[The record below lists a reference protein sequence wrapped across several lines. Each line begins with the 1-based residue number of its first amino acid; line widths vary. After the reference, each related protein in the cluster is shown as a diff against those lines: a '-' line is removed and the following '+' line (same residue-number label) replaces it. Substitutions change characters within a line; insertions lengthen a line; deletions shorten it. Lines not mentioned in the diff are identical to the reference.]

1 VLKKLRQISV
11 IGMGL
16 LGASITL
23 TILRSLFGIK
33 TVGYSHR
40 PSTRRKARQLGV
52 AEEIV
57 DDMGVCVAE
66 ADVVILATPICSFE
80 RILGAIA
87 GVLKE
92 GSIVTDVGS
101 TKVLPHRWAEKLLP
115 KDVYYVGSHPIAG
128 SEKRGAEFARDDL
141 FYGARCIL
149 TRKKNTS
156 VAALASLRK
165 LWLQLGCSVDVMS
178 PGRHDRIFA
187 RVSHLPHVTAA
198 ALINASDPQQLTFA
212 GKGFIDTSRVASGPE
227 NVWSDIL
234 ITNTANTARGIDKV
248 IAELRK
254 LQKAIRAK
262 DQKRVQKL
270 LAAARTK
277 RAALIRYKMRR
288 KELL

>member
-1 VLKKLRQISV
+1 
-11 IGMGL
+11 MGL

-23 TILRSLFGIK
+23 TTLRSLFGVK

-57 DDMGVCVAE
+57 DDLGICVAE
-66 ADVVILATPICSFE
+66 ADVVILATPICTFE
-80 RILGAIA
+80 HIFA
-87 GVLKE
+87 GISDVLKT
-92 GSIVTDVGS
+92 GCIVTDVGS
-101 TKVLPHRWAEKLLP
+101 TKVLPHRWAQKLLP

-141 FYGARCIL
+141 LHGARCIL
-149 TRKKNTS
+149 TRKKNTNA
-156 VAALASLRK
+156 AALAKLRK
-165 LWLQLGCSVDVMS
+165 LWLQLGCRVSVMS

-187 RVSHLPHVTAA
+187 RVSHLPHVTAT
-198 ALINASDPQQLTFA
+198 ALVNASDPEQLTFA

-234 ITNTANTARGIDKV
+234 ITNAANTVQGIDKV

-254 LQKAIRAK
+254 LQKAIREK

-270 LAAARTK
+270 LAAARAK
-277 RAALIRYKMRR
+277 RAVLIRHKMRR
-288 KELL
+288 KELI

>member
-1 VLKKLRQISV
+1 
-11 IGMGL
+11 MGL

-23 TILRSLFGIK
+23 TILRSLFGVK

-40 PSTRRKARQLGV
+40 SGTRRKARHLGV
-52 AEEIV
+52 AEEIF
-57 DDMGVCVAE
+57 DDMGMCVTG
-66 ADVVILATPICSFE
+66 ADVVILATPICTFE
-80 RILGAIA
+80 HIFGDIA
-87 GVLKE
+87 DALKA
-92 GSIVTDVGS
+92 GCIVTDVGS
-101 TKVLPHRWAEKLLP
+101 TKVLPHRWAQKLLP

-128 SEKRGAEFARDDL
+128 SEKRGVEFARDDL

-149 TRKKNTS
+149 TRKKGTNA
-156 VAALASLRK
+156 AALSSLRK
-165 LWLQLGCSVDVMS
+165 FWLQLGCRVSVMS

-198 ALINASDPQQLTFA
+198 ALINASKPEQLTFA

-234 ITNTANTARGIDKV
+234 ITNAANTSQGIDKV

-254 LQKAIRAK
+254 LQKVIRVK

-270 LAAARTK
+270 LAAARVK

-288 KELL
+288 KELI

>member
-1 VLKKLRQISV
+1 
-11 IGMGL
+11 

-23 TILRSLFGIK
+23 TVLRSLFGVK

-40 PSTRRKARQLGV
+40 ASTRRKARQLGV

-57 DDMGVCVAE
+57 DDMGKCVAG
-66 ADVVILATPICSFE
+66 ADVVVLATPICTFE
-80 RILGAIA
+80 GILGGIA

-92 GSIVTDVGS
+92 GCIVTDVGS

-149 TRKKNTS
+149 TRKKNTRS
-156 VAALASLRK
+156 AALASLRK
-165 LWLQLGCSVDVMS
+165 LWLQLGCSVNVMS
-178 PGRHDRIFA
+178 PGEHDRIFA
-187 RVSHLPHVTAA
+187 RISHLPHVTAA
-198 ALINASDPQQLTFA
+198 ALVNASDPQQLTFA

-234 ITNTANTARGIDKV
+234 ITNAANMARGIDKV

-254 LQKAIRAK
+254 L
-262 DQKRVQKL
+262 
-270 LAAARTK
+270 LAAARAK
-277 RAALIRYKMRR
+277 RAALVRYKMRR